1 MINLI
6 DYVQLGVAGVAIVA
20 IVIIVKEF
28 LAFVKKQEDN
38 FSELVKNHLE
48 HNTESNNRLE
58 RSHDKLA
65 TMIDLLIKWLEKNSS
80 CR

>member
-20 IVIIVKEF
+20 IVIIVREF

-38 FSELVKNHLE
+38 FSELVRNHLE
-48 HNTESNNRLE
+48 HNTESNNKLE
-58 RSHDKLA
+58 QSHNKLA
-65 TMIDLLIKWLEKNSS
+65 TMIELLIKWLDKNSN
-80 CR
+80 CK